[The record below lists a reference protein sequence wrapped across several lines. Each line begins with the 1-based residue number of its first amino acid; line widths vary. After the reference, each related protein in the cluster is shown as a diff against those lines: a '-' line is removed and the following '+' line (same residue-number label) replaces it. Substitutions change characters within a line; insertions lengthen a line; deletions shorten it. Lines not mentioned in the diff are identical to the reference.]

1 MKKTE
6 YFMYQIAH
14 NQWQQGLNKVKE
26 LRDNFIDNSSIEKIV
41 DEDLDVTFIAAG
53 NQINF
58 VIKLTYY

>member
-1 MKKTE
+1 MHQVA
-6 YFMYQIAH
+6 Y

-26 LRDNFIDNSSIEKIV
+26 LRDNFISNSSIEKII

-53 NQINF
+53 NQINL